1 MIASVQLVAHRG
13 ASTLRAEHTAAA
25 YELALAQGAD
35 ALECDVRLTRDGH
48 LVCVHDATVDRTSN
62 GTGRVGEMTLAQLSE
77 LDFGGERGVL
87 TMRALLGMAVDHG
100 AGLFIETKHP
110 VRTGGKVEV
119 ALIELLAEHGLHQPA
134 TKAESPVVVMSFSA
148 LAVRRVRALAPA
160 LPTVFLLDRS
170 LPWLRRGALPSWADH
185 IGPGLKV
192 LRADPD
198 YVARAADR
206 GHDTYCWTV
215 DDPADIRFCADLGV
229 RWLATNDPAATRTV
243 LDAG

>member
-1 MIASVQLVAHRG
+1 MIRPVQLVAHRG
-13 ASTLRAEHTAAA
+13 ASTLRAEHTRAA

-35 ALECDVRLTRDGH
+35 ALECDVRLTRDGQ
-48 LVCVHDATVDRTSN
+48 LVCVHDSTVDRTSD
-62 GTGRVGEMTLAQLSE
+62 GTGRVGELTLAQLSE

-87 TMRALLGMAVDHG
+87 TMRELLGMAVDHG

-110 VRTGGKVEV
+110 VRTGGKVEI
-119 ALIELLAEHGLHQPA
+119 ALVELLAEYGLTKPP
-134 TKAESPVVVMSFSA
+134 TKAESQIVVMSFSA
-148 LAVRRVRALAPA
+148 LAVRRVRALAPG
-160 LPTVFLLDRS
+160 LPTVFLLDRL
-170 LPWLRRGALPSWADH
+170 LPFLRGGVLPSWADYT
-185 IGPGLKV
+185 GPGLSV

-215 DDPADIRFCADLGV
+215 DAPADIRFCADLGV

>member
-1 MIASVQLVAHRG
+1 MQLELVAHRG
-13 ASTLRAEHTAAA
+13 SSALRAEHTRAA
-25 YELALAQGAD
+25 YELAIDQGAD
-35 ALECDVRLTRDGH
+35 ALECDVRLTRDGE
-48 LVCVHDATVDRTSN
+48 LVCVHDRTVDRTSD
-62 GTGRVGEMTLAQLSE
+62 GTGRVSDLTTAQLSE

-87 TMRALLGMAVDHG
+87 TMRALLGMAVDRG

-119 ALIELLAEHGLHQPA
+119 ALIDLLAEFGLNRPR

-148 LAVRRVRALAPA
+148 MAVRRVRALAPG
-160 LPTVFLLDRS
+160 LPTVFLLNRM
-170 LPWLRRGALPSWADH
+170 LPWLRGGVLPSWADH
-185 IGPGLKV
+185 TGPGLSV

-243 LDAG
+243 LDAIG